1 MGGIIEKF
9 EEIAYVEYAP
19 RRARAKEVIVKIRC
33 AYCKQVYDESLDR
46 VPELWRGALDAA
58 GYFCVCAD

>member
-1 MGGIIEKF
+1 MVGIIEKF

-46 VPELWRGALDAA
+46 CPNCGA
-58 GYFCVCAD
+58 GH

>member
-46 VPELWRGALDAA
+46 CSNCGA
-58 GYFCVCAD
+58 GH